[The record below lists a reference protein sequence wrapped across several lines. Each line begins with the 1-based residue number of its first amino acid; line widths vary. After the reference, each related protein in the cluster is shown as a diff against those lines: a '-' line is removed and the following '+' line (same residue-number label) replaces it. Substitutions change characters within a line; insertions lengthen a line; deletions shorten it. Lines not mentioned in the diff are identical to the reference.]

1 MEYICEQPQINEMLQ
16 GFATNAR
23 AAQAAKRR
31 NRSLSESG
39 SGSGTDGSPISRV
52 RRLSGGSSTVTLP
65 TSNSD
70 GPNNQKTRVDTVNVT
85 HFRSR
90 AGSFGSGR
98 LGGHPRRK
106 NDTASSSSSQRDLS
120 KQQPRSRQNSCSL
133 AKSYE
138 TSKVQGTARHQTS
151 NKNEQKSSL
160 TSKAE
165 GSLSVY
171 QKWFAP
177 SYHLLLPRRPSFFCG
192 NIEEEETR
200 WGGEREKGV
209 VWNGL
214 V

>member
-1 MEYICEQPQINEMLQ
+1 MNVYKQPQINEMLQ

-23 AAQAAKRR
+23 AQAAKRR

-70 GPNNQKTRVDTVNVT
+70 VPNNQKTRVDTVNVS

-98 LGGHPRRK
+98 IGHPRRK
-106 NDTASSSSSQRDLS
+106 NDSASSSSQRDLS

-138 TSKVQGTARHQTS
+138 TSKVQVTARHQSS
-151 NKNEQKSSL
+151 NKNEQKSV

-171 QKWFAP
+171 QK
-177 SYHLLLPRRPSFFCG
+177 
-192 NIEEEETR
+192 
-200 WGGEREKGV
+200 
-209 VWNGL
+209 
-214 V
+214 

>member
-1 MEYICEQPQINEMLQ
+1 MNICKQPQINEMLQ

-23 AAQAAKRR
+23 AQAAKRR

-70 GPNNQKTRVDTVNVT
+70 GPNNQKMRVDTVNVT

-98 LGGHPRRK
+98 LGHPRRK
-106 NDTASSSSSQRDLS
+106 NDPASSSSQRDLS

-133 AKSYE
+133 AKSLYE
-138 TSKVQGTARHQTS
+138 TSKVQGTARHQAS
-151 NKNEQKSSL
+151 NKNEQKSL

-171 QKWFAP
+171 PK
-177 SYHLLLPRRPSFFCG
+177 
-192 NIEEEETR
+192 
-200 WGGEREKGV
+200 
-209 VWNGL
+209 
-214 V
+214 